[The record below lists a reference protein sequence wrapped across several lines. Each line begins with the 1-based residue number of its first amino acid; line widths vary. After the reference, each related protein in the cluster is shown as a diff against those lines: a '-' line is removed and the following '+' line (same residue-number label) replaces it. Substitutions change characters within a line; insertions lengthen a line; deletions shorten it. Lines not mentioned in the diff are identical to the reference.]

1 MEKHRGLDKSK
12 KSRQSRKSRNF
23 KRSYHPRL
31 FHLTANHLRNML
43 RDKIQVIFLIGFPLA
58 FMILLGLQTESLDRM
73 SYDVLIINDDI
84 IGFEEDPENILYI
97 YNTSASLQFM
107 GILESEELQGAV
119 KIAGYNTHSIAEAKV
134 LLRKEKC
141 HALIVIGENFS
152 EAMYREKTG
161 CQDKIELNI
170 TTINDDI
177 VKMVI
182 ETIATQ
188 IVESMSLQLNGVDY
202 ANVTTQNSVD
212 YVELSIFDIFVPGIL
227 VAGVLVCISQ
237 VAAHFAGEKERGT
250 MIRLATTAV
259 SRREIL
265 LSGALS
271 QFIVTTFQII
281 LMLLI
286 ALMLGAYIH
295 PNANWFLLIFIL
307 TLLIF
312 SVIGMGLTIAS
323 FLKDSMSASLYSWFL
338 IIPLQV
344 LGGIFT
350 YGAEFEYSFIFPT
363 YWAVHALR
371 VIMLNGI
378 GTWEAIGV
386 DIIYL
391 TVFGL
396 ATTLIGVLLFQRKKA
411 ILS

>member
-1 MEKHRGLDKSK
+1 MEKHGGLDKSK
-12 KSRQSRKSRNF
+12 TSRKLGKSKKF
-23 KRSYHPRL
+23 KRSYHPRI
-31 FHLTANHLRNML
+31 FHLTTNHLRNML

-58 FMILLGLQTESLDRM
+58 FMILLGLQTFSIDRM
-73 SYDVLIINDDI
+73 SYNVLIINNDI
-84 IGFEEDPENILYI
+84 VGFEEDPENILYI

-107 GILESEELQGAV
+107 GVLESEELQGTV
-119 KIAGYNTHSIAEAKV
+119 TIAGYNTHSIAEANAE
-134 LLRKEKC
+134 LRKETY
-141 HALIVIGENFS
+141 HALIIIGENFS
-152 EAMYREKTG
+152 ESMYREKTG
-161 CQDKIELNI
+161 CQENIELSI

-177 VKMVI
+177 VKRVI
-182 ETIATQ
+182 ETITVQ
-188 IVESMSLQLNGVDY
+188 IVDSMSLQLSGVDF
-202 ANVTTQNSVD
+202 ANVTTHNSVD
-212 YVELSIFDIFVPGIL
+212 YVELSMFDIFVPGIL

-250 MIRLATTAV
+250 MVRLATTAV

-271 QFIVTTFQII
+271 QFLITTFQIVF
-281 LMLLI
+281 MLLI
-286 ALMLGAYIH
+286 ALMLGAYIN
-295 PNANWFLLIFIL
+295 PNANWFLIFLIL
-307 TLLIF
+307 VLVIF
-312 SVIGMGLTIAS
+312 SVLGMGLTIAS

-350 YGAEFEYSFIFPT
+350 FGMEFEYSFIFPT

-378 GTWEAIGV
+378 GTWEAIGF

-391 TVFGL
+391 SIFGL
-396 ATTLIGVLLFQRKKA
+396 ITTVIGILLFQRKKA

>member
-1 MEKHRGLDKSK
+1 MDKDAGIHESK
-12 KSRQSRKSRNF
+12 KLNRTKKTRR
-23 KRSYHPRL
+23 RYHPRI
-31 FHLTANHLRNML
+31 FHLTVSHLRNML
-43 RDKIQVIFLIGFPLA
+43 RDKIQVLFLIGFPLV
-58 FMILLGLQTESLDRM
+58 FIILLALETESLDRM
-73 SYDVLIINDDI
+73 SYDVIIINNDI
-84 IGFEEDPENILYI
+84 IGFEEDPENILNI
-97 YNTSASLQFM
+97 YNTSASIQFM
-107 GILESEELQGAV
+107 SILESEELQGAV
-119 KIAGYNTHSIAEAKV
+119 VIASYNTLNTTDAKEYLRAEKY
-134 LLRKEKC
+134 

-152 EAMYREKTG
+152 EAIYREKTG
-161 CQDKIELNI
+161 CQQNPEINI
-170 TTINDDI
+170 TTVNDEI
-177 VKMVI
+177 VEKVI
-182 ETIATQ
+182 TTITTQ
-188 IVESMSLQLNGVDY
+188 IVESMSLQLNGGDY
-202 ANVTTQNSVD
+202 AEVTIQNSVD
-212 YVELSIFDIFVPGIL
+212 YVELSVFDIFVPGIL

-259 SRREIL
+259 SRREML

-271 QFIVTTFQII
+271 QFLITTFQII

-295 PNANWFLLIFIL
+295 PNANWFLIILIL
-307 TLLIF
+307 VLVIF
-312 SVIGMGLTIAS
+312 SVLGMGLTIAS

-350 YGAEFEYSFIFPT
+350 YGAEFEFSFIFPT

-378 GTWEAIGV
+378 GTWEAIGI
-386 DIIYL
+386 DITYL
-391 TVFGL
+391 TIFGL
-396 ATTLIGVLLFQRKKA
+396 VTTLIGVLLFQRKKA

>member
-1 MEKHRGLDKSK
+1 MEKQTRLDKSK
-12 KSRQSRKSRNF
+12 GSRKCGDPKKS
-23 KRSYHPRL
+23 KHSYNPRV

-58 FMILLGLQTESLDRM
+58 FMILLGLQTESLERM
-73 SYDVLIINDDI
+73 SYDVLIINYDI
-84 IGFEEDPENILYI
+84 AGFEDDPENVLYI

-107 GILESEELQGAV
+107 DILESEELQGTV
-119 KIAGYNTHSIAEAKV
+119 KIAGYNTHSIAEANEE
-134 LLRKEKC
+134 LRKETC
-141 HALIVIGENFS
+141 HALIVLGEAFS

-177 VKMVI
+177 VKIVI
-182 ETIATQ
+182 ETIAVQ
-188 IVESMSLQLNGVDY
+188 IVESMSLQLSGVDY

-250 MIRLATTAV
+250 MIRLGTTAV

-271 QFIVTTFQII
+271 QFIITTFQII
-281 LMLLI
+281 LMLMI

-295 PNANWFLLIFIL
+295 PNANWFLMIFIMI
-307 TLLIF
+307 LLIF
-312 SVIGMGLTIAS
+312 SVIGLGLTIAS

-363 YWAVHALR
+363 YRAVHALR

-386 DIIYL
+386 DITYL
-391 TVFGL
+391 IIFGL
-396 ATTLIGVLLFQRKKA
+396 VTTLIGVLLFQRKKA